1 MVMFS
6 CTTKPRVV
14 LWGMIWVAGWATSN
28 AVFAQFGTLA
38 RQSDESY
45 VPMGSTG
52 TLYTAEENSNGD
64 AIKLPFCFPY
74 GDTLYTQLYLIENG
88 FIAFEPAG
96 SANSTVTR
104 AYILGQYDDVIAGFT
119 ENLSF
124 NFGGSI
130 RYVVAD
136 NQATIRYEAVPRYF
150 NEGAHTFEIRLH
162 ASGEIDFWYES
173 ITSTAAW
180 MGLASTRMSPEIL
193 NSLTL
198 DLDNGAGHNGQWY
211 RYTPEGRA
219 SDLTLFGTAGT
230 GGEDAAWR
238 MLTMPGGAQCLDALR
253 GAVPFCESCS
263 MLMHYDPV
271 GRAWVDATP
280 EAQPDAATGI
290 RTLPAGQGF
299 ILYLFDQAYSGG
311 LTEIGLS
318 LAAIGPAPVTD
329 VVLQTP
335 LDGQFHLLGN
345 PFNAP
350 LPVSQ
355 LNLVS
360 HGFQSS
366 VQSYNA
372 TRHAYDILN
381 DDDQIAPWQGF
392 FVERFQPGQGATAL
406 TLSPPTSGKSTTNP
420 TPVTPLTSIHATTYP
435 SVGTPKE
442 QTIALAYHAHAAPG
456 RDPYDVSSAPQ
467 VAGGLFL
474 AFRESDTDYARLTM
488 PVLPE
493 TMEFVVSP
501 PQSTMETIVSV
512 KGIGSVQCAEG
523 AGDGV
528 TWIISGSSS
537 SDRIPCIWM
546 VPPGSNVAIGDDSH
560 DELSASRWTVFPNPA
575 TTHLTFT
582 TAIAWLEAFDLT
594 GRRMGH
600 WVNIQQLEIGTWPP
614 GLYLLRDDAGRIQT
628 IHRMP

>member
-1 MVMFS
+1 MIMFS
-6 CTTKPRVV
+6 CTTKRRVV
-14 LWGMIWVAGWATSN
+14 LWGMIWVAGWTTSN

-38 RQSDESY
+38 HQLGESY

-52 TLYTAEENSNGD
+52 TLYTAGVNRNGD

-74 GDTLYTQLYLIENG
+74 GDTLSTQLYLFENG
-88 FIAFEPAG
+88 FVAFEPAG
-96 SANSTVTR
+96 FANSKVTR
-104 AYILGQYDDVIAGFT
+104 ADILGLNDDVVAGFA
-119 ENLSF
+119 ENLGSIS
-124 NFGGSI
+124 GSSI
-130 RYVVAD
+130 RYMVAD
-136 NQATIRYEAVPRYF
+136 NQVTIRYEAVPRYY
-150 NEGAHTFEIRLH
+150 NEGANTFEIRLH

-173 ITSTAAW
+173 ITSRTAW

-193 NSLTL
+193 DRLTL
-198 DLDNGAGHNGQWY
+198 DLDDEVGHNGQWY
-211 RYTPEGRA
+211 RYTPQGRA

-230 GGEDAAWR
+230 GGDDAGWR

-253 GAVPFCESCS
+253 GAVPFCETCS

-280 EAQPDAATGI
+280 EAQPDAAKGI

-311 LTEIGLS
+311 LTETGLS

-329 VVLQTP
+329 VVLPTP
-335 LDGQFHLLGN
+335 QEGQFHLLGN
-345 PFNAP
+345 PFDAP

-355 LNLVS
+355 LSLVS

-372 TRHAYDILN
+372 TRQAYDILN

-392 FVERFQPGQGATAL
+392 FVERFQPGQGATTL
-406 TLSPPTSGKSTTNP
+406 TLSPPTSGKSTTHP
-420 TPVTPLTSIHATTYP
+420 TPITPLTNIHATTYP

-442 QTIALAYHAHAAPG
+442 QTISLAYHAHAAPG
-456 RDPYDVSSAPQ
+456 RDPYDVSSAPR

-474 AFRESDTDYARLTM
+474 AFRESDMDYARLTM
-488 PVLPE
+488 PTIPE
-493 TMEFVVSP
+493 RLEFVVSP
-501 PQSTMETIVSV
+501 PQSTMETIVAV

-523 AGDGV
+523 TGDGI
-528 TWIISGSSS
+528 TWIIPGSSS
-537 SDRIPCIWM
+537 SDRIPCIWI
-546 VPPGSNVAIGDDSH
+546 VPPGSNVAIDDDSH
-560 DELSASRWTVFPNPA
+560 DEHIASRWTVFPNPA

-582 TAIAWLEAFDLT
+582 TEIAWLEAFDLT

-600 WVNIQQLEIGTWPP
+600 WVNIQQLEIGTWTP
-614 GLYLLRDDAGRIQT
+614 GLYLLRDDAGRTQT
-628 IHRMP
+628 IHRLP